1 MSIRFVDGRW
11 KAFAAFK
18 GKRLCQA
25 CESEEEARV
34 VEKQLLAQLGR
45 QEVRQ
50 AVANEGGLESVLLT
64 CKRLDWAGKGP
75 DQFKLGCAIAAYFGG
90 DYLPVDVT
98 EQKIDTFLAWLR
110 QTGPN
115 GNGCSNGTINR
126 YMSALRVM
134 LKRAQRLR
142 LIKELPLFPERRLL
156 KESEPRQL
164 VLQDEWY
171 SALLDELE
179 KMEHRESYRLTVFL
193 WHIGCRVGEGLALTW
208 DRVSLEGSKPSLIF
222 TKTKGGKA
230 RRIPIPAPVVALLA
244 AQPRSAD
251 RVFPI
256 SYRSYSEHY
265 SEAKHR
271 VCDRFRLSSETRK
284 EWVVHTLRHSCL
296 TRLASQGWSGPQL
309 MAWGGH
315 LSMSVTQR
323 YVHGSAVDLEH
334 LVY

>member
-164 VLQDEWY
+164 VLQDDWY
-171 SALLDELE
+171 AALLDELE
-179 KMEHRESYRLTVFL
+179 RMEHRESYRVTVFL
-193 WHIGCRVGEGLALTW
+193 WFMGCRVGEGLALTW
-208 DRVSLEGSKPSLIF
+208 DRVNLEGKPSLIF
-222 TKTKGGKA
+222 TKTKGKKA
-230 RRIPIPAPVVALLA
+230 RRLPLPPEVVALLA
-244 AQPRSAD
+244 SLPRRGD
-251 RVFPI
+251 RVFSI
-256 SYRSYSEHY
+256 SYRSYAEHY
-265 SEAKHR
+265 NEAKHR
-271 VCDRFRLSSETRK
+271 VIDRLGLSEETRK

-296 TRLASQGWSGPQL
+296 TRLASRGWSGPQL
-309 MAWGGH
+309 QAWGGH